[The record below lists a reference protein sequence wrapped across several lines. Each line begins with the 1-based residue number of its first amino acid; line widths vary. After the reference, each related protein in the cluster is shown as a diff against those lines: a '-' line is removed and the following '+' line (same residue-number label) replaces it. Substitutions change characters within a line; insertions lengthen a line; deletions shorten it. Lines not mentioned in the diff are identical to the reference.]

1 MKQEILDRLNE
12 IIVDEKGERVTM
24 NSMFSDAQL
33 DSLGTVITIATL
45 EADYP
50 IFKDVPIDADALS
63 TMDFQTLTIREL
75 VRQCIL
81 SKQSTSQ
88 EVSSKISK

>member
-12 IIVDEKGERVTM
+12 IIIEEKGVRVTM
-24 NSMFSDAQL
+24 DSKFSDAEL

-45 EADYP
+45 EGDYP

-63 TMDFQTLTIREL
+63 TMNFETLTIREL

-81 SKQSTSQ
+81 SKQSTSP
-88 EVSSKISK
+88 EASSKINK